1 MNISL
6 EGINWI
12 AVVVCSVVGFLVG
25 GAWYGAIFTKKWIAA
40 YRFTEEEV
48 AAAAKVGARNFAVYL
63 LVGVVMAAAMSILFK
78 NLGVATLTDGLQVAF
93 FLWVGFVTM
102 VHLMQHFA
110 GNYEPAAYFIDASY
124 QLVWFLAMGAILG
137 AWQ

>member
-1 MNISL
+1 MNISF
-6 EGINWI
+6 EGINWL
-12 AVVVCSVVGFLVG
+12 AVVVSSVVGFLIG
-25 GAWYGAIFTKKWIAA
+25 GAWYGALFTKRWIAA

-48 AAAAKVGARNFAVYL
+48 AAAAKVGVRNFAVFL
-63 LVGVVMAAAMSILFK
+63 VVGVVMAAAMAILFN
-78 NLGVATLTDGLQVAF
+78 NLGVATLADGVKVGL

-124 QLVWFLAMGAILG
+124 QLIWFLAMGAIIG
-137 AWQ
+137 GWR